1 MTLVKRF
8 ASYDGTSLAYHTIG
22 ESDRPLVCVPGGPA
36 QSAAYL
42 GDLGGLTGLVMLDN
56 RATGGSDRAADPES
70 YRADRLAEDIEA
82 LRIHLGLSRMDL
94 LGHSA
99 GAGVA
104 MIYAARYPERIER
117 LILVTPGLRAAGF
130 ELTGEQW
137 LKHLEIRRGEPWFE
151 EAYEAVRNDGP
162 RQLCEPFYYG
172 RWDEAARK
180 YSEAQHRDEEAKEW
194 YFTTDWKAVAA
205 PTVEGLA
212 ALKAPVLVVA
222 GELDPG
228 PTPAM
233 AARFVEMLGNG
244 RLVVQPN
251 AGHFP
256 WVDDP
261 DAFSGTVREFLGA

>member
-1 MTLVKRF
+1 MKRF
-8 ASYDGTSLAYHTIG
+8 ASYDGTSLAYHIIG

-42 GDLGGLTGLVMLDN
+42 RDLGGLTGLVLLDN
-56 RATGGSDRAADPES
+56 RATGGSDRPSDPQT
-70 YRADRLAEDIEA
+70 YRADRLVEDIEA
-82 LRIHLGLSRMDL
+82 LRVQLGLSRMDL

-137 LKHLEIRRGEPWFE
+137 LMHLEIRRGEPWFE
-151 EAYEAVRNDGP
+151 EAYEAVLNDGP
-162 RQLCEPFYYG
+162 RALYEPFYYG

-180 YSEAQHRDEEAKEW
+180 FSEAQHRDEEGVAG
-194 YFTTDWKAVAA
+194 YFATDWKAVAA
-205 PTVEGLA
+205 TTVPGLA
-212 ALKAPVLVVA
+212 ALKDPVLVVA

-233 AARFVEMLGNG
+233 ARRFVEVVGNG
-244 RLVVQPN
+244 RLVIQPK

-256 WVDDP
+256 WIDDP
-261 DAFSGTVREFLGA
+261 DAFSRSVREFLGD